1 MRGKGTRLTILLS
14 LLLILSP
21 SVPAALAEPIDAS
34 AADGDETAVVDG
46 LAEETGDEL
55 NPEVPLP
62 EGQETGDEGG
72 AGAGADGDAIVP
84 DGATGELPSDGAPAE
99 ETVSTDESA
108 VDAVTDPSEEV
119 VTPLEEQPEE
129 EDPALTAQST
139 GESKE
144 DATKEKDS
152 AVQTQASKPSISYEA
167 HVQNIGWQPA
177 VTNGATAGT
186 TGRSLRVEGIR
197 ISLTGKGRPSGG
209 VEYRMHVQNI
219 GWQKWARNGAL
230 GGTSGRSLRVEAFQL
245 RLYGAMAEQYDV
257 WYRVHVQNV
266 GWMAWAKNGE
276 YAGSAGFA
284 YRMEALQIRL
294 VPKGAS
300 SSSFPKSDV
309 SYAYL
314 SDGALRG
321 SAHVQNVGWMSD
333 VAAGQ
338 TLGTSGRG
346 LRVEAL
352 KLWLSDPAVSGGI
365 RYSVHVQNVGW
376 QGWRS
381 NGQVAGTSGKSLRV
395 EAIKIQLTGEI
406 AKQCD
411 VYYRAHVQDIGW
423 MAWTKNGKVAGS
435 AGLSLRVEAIQ
446 VRIVPKGSAAPS
458 NEGRNYRGAAVD
470 ATVAKPKNM
479 QVKLVPSLGHGY
491 KPPAYQRCIVLHDTT
506 EIKSF
511 DEWTKVWLDRGG
523 LGVHFLI
530 KKDGSIRQYV
540 DMNQICWHAGGPSRD
555 WFDSHYNV
563 VRYCDSGSAMNQ
575 CAIGIEL
582 EHIIDGS
589 DYPKA
594 QLDALDALIAYI
606 DRYYGFRSTI
616 LQHRDYQYSS
626 PDCSNEFQKYLKN
639 LQDHRTT
646 R

>member
-1 MRGKGTRLTILLS
+1 MRSKGTRLTILLS
-14 LLLILSP
+14 LVLMLSP

-34 AADGDETAVVDG
+34 AADGDVTAVVDG
-46 LAEETGDEL
+46 LAGETGDEL
-55 NPEVPLP
+55 DPEIPLP
-62 EGQETGDEGG
+62 EGQETGDESGSIDDTG
-72 AGAGADGDAIVP
+72 DGAIVP
-84 DGATGELPSDGAPAE
+84 DDTNGDVESVGETADA
-99 ETVSTDESA
+99 DESDTDI
-108 VDAVTDPSEEV
+108 VEDPSEEV

-144 DATKEKDS
+144 NATKEKGS

-167 HVQNIGWQPA
+167 HVQSIGWQPA

-294 VPKGAS
+294 VPKGTS

-406 AKQCD
+406 AKLCD

-446 VRIVPKGSAAPS
+446 VRIVPKGGAAPS

-470 ATVAKPKNM
+470 ATAAKPKNM

-491 KPPAYQRCIVLHDTT
+491 KPPVYQRCIVMHDTT

-626 PDCSNEFQKYLKN
+626 PDCSNEFQKYLRN

>member
-1 MRGKGTRLTILLS
+1 MRSKGTRLTILLS
-14 LLLILSP
+14 LVLMLSP
-21 SVPAALAEPIDAS
+21 SVPAALAEPADAPV
-34 AADGDETAVVDG
+34 AGGDEATVVDG
-46 LAEETGDEL
+46 LVGETGNEL
-55 NPEVPLP
+55 DPEAPLP

-72 AGAGADGDAIVP
+72 ISDSTDGDVIVP
-84 DGATGELPSDGAPAE
+84 DGTTDELPGDAAPAE
-99 ETVSTDESA
+99 ETIGTNEPA
-108 VDAVTDPSEEV
+108 VDVVADPSEETV
-119 VTPLEEQPEE
+119 PPLDEQSEQ
-129 EDPALTAQST
+129 EDSALTPQST

-144 DATKEKDS
+144 DATKEQES

-167 HVQNIGWQPA
+167 HVQNIGWQQA

-197 ISLTGKGRPSGG
+197 ISLTGEGRSPGG

-219 GWQKWARNGAL
+219 GWQKWVRNGAL

-245 RLYGAMAEQYDV
+245 RLYGAMSEQYDV

-276 YAGSAGFA
+276 CSGSAGYA
-284 YRMEALQIRL
+284 YRMEALQIKL

-300 SSSFPKSDV
+300 SSGFAKSDV
-309 SYAYL
+309 SFAYL
-314 SDGALRG
+314 SDGGLRG
-321 SAHVQNVGWMSD
+321 SAHVQNIGWMGAVST
-333 VAAGQ
+333 GQ
-338 TLGTSGRG
+338 TLGTSGRA
-346 LRVEAL
+346 LRVEGL
-352 KLWLSDPAVSGGI
+352 KLWLTDSMVSGGI
-365 RYSVHVQNVGW
+365 RYRVHVQNVGW

-381 NGQVAGTSGKSLRV
+381 DGQVAGTSGKSLRI
-395 EAIKIQLTGEI
+395 EAVKIQLTGEI
-406 AKQCD
+406 AKQYD
-411 VYYRAHVQDIGW
+411 VYYRAHVQNIGW
-423 MAWTKNGKVAGS
+423 MAWTKNGNVAGS
-435 AGLSLRVEAIQ
+435 AGLALRVEAIQ
-446 VRIVPKGSAAPS
+446 VRIVRKGSAAPS
-458 NEGRNYRGAAVD
+458 NEGRDYRGAAVD

-479 QVKLVPSLGHGY
+479 QVKLVPSLEHGY
-491 KPPAYQRCIVLHDTT
+491 KPPFYQRCIVLHDTT

-511 DEWTKVWLDRGG
+511 DEWTRIWLDRGG

-540 DMNQICWHAGGPSRD
+540 DMNQICWHAGGASRD

-575 CAIGIEL
+575 CSIGIEL

-606 DRYYGFRSTI
+606 DRYYGFKSTI

-626 PDCSNEFQKYLKN
+626 PDCSNEFQKYLRN